1 VNYLGGEMTNYSL
14 NFSKGSSTILAQYYN
29 FIRLG
34 KSGYTDIMTNM
45 MNNSRYLAER
55 LQETGKFEII
65 NKQKTLPLVAF
76 RLKDAGFTVFQ
87 LSDQLRQKG
96 WIVPA
101 YYLPENAQDVAV
113 MRMVIKE
120 NFSRDMVELLFSDII
135 EAYHRLEL
143 SETERKERA
152 KGKENLT
159 LLY

>member
-1 VNYLGGEMTNYSL
+1 
-14 NFSKGSSTILAQYYN
+14 
-29 FIRLG
+29 
-34 KSGYTDIMTNM
+34 M
-45 MNNSRYLAER
+45 MNNSRYLAEK

-120 NFSRDMVELLFSDII
+120 NFSRDMVELLFSDIM